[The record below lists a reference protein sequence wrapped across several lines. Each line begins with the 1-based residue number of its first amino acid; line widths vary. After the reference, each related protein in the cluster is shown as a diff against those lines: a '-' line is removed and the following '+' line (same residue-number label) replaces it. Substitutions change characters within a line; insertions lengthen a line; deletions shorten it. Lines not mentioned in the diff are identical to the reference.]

1 MVKRTTHDRLFHVGY
16 DGAAMPVA
24 AKSKQDAYDKAKRY
38 LESRGYR
45 LNLIVATP
53 ASEGYREW
61 VRSTGQEVLH

>member
-1 MVKRTTHDRLFHVGY
+1 MPKRIIADKLFHVGY
-16 DGAAMPVA
+16 DGAAMPVE

-53 ASEGYREW
+53 ASDGYREW
-61 VRSTGQEVLH
+61 VRNTGQEILR